1 MATFGVVLIVLALFG
16 VVYVGTVA
24 WQKKQKEKEKEELR
38 KQLERQER
46 RRQRKI
52 DDENRPSKVII
63 SGEVPSKVRR
73 GRRSVVLLVDDSPT
87 MLLKLRKVLELWEYK
102 VITAKDGREAWGE
115 LQKVKP
121 DLLVSDIEMPNL
133 NGLELV
139 KLMRSDLTLMS
150 VPVVLITG
158 NVEHYLKA
166 GQMVEIEGLLQKPF
180 EDKILIDQIRY
191 ILQE

>member
-24 WQKKQKEKEKEELR
+24 WQKKQKEKEELR

>member
-1 MATFGVVLIVLALFG
+1 MATFGVVLMVLALIG
-16 VVYVGTVA
+16 VAYVGAIA
-24 WQKKQKEKEKEELR
+24 WQKKQKEKEELR

-52 DDENRPSKVII
+52 EDENRPSKVII

-158 NVEHYLKA
+158 NVEQYLKA

-180 EDKILIDQIRY
+180 EDKVLIDQIRY

>member
-1 MATFGVVLIVLALFG
+1 MATFGVVLMVLALVG
-16 VVYVGTVA
+16 VAYVGAIA
-24 WQKKQKEKEKEELR
+24 WQKKQKEKEELR

-52 DDENRPSKVII
+52 EDENRPSTVIM
-63 SGEVPSKVRR
+63 SGAVPSKVRR

-158 NVEHYLKA
+158 NVEQYLKA

-180 EDKILIDQIRY
+180 EDKVLIDQIRY

>member
-1 MATFGVVLIVLALFG
+1 MATFGVVLMVLALVG
-16 VVYVGTVA
+16 VAYVGAIA
-24 WQKKQKEKEKEELR
+24 WQKKQKEKEELR

-52 DDENRPSKVII
+52 EDENRPSKVII

-158 NVEHYLKA
+158 NVEQYLKA

-180 EDKILIDQIRY
+180 EDKVLIDQIRY

>member
-1 MATFGVVLIVLALFG
+1 MATFGVVLMVLALLG
-16 VVYVGTVA
+16 VAYIGAIA
-24 WQKKQKEKEKEELR
+24 WQKKQKEKEELR

-46 RRQRKI
+46 RRQRKLE
-52 DDENRPSKVII
+52 DESRPSKVII

-102 VITAKDGREAWGE
+102 VITAKDGREAWSE

-158 NVEHYLKA
+158 NVEQYLKA

>member
-1 MATFGVVLIVLALFG
+1 MATFGVVLMVLALVG
-16 VVYVGTVA
+16 VAYVGAIA
-24 WQKKQKEKEKEELR
+24 WQKKQKEKEELR

-52 DDENRPSKVII
+52 EDESRPSKVII

-102 VITAKDGREAWGE
+102 VITAKDGREAWSE

-158 NVEHYLKA
+158 NVEQYLKA

>member
-1 MATFGVVLIVLALFG
+1 MATFGVVLMVLALVG
-16 VVYVGTVA
+16 VAYVGAIA
-24 WQKKQKEKEKEELR
+24 WQKKQKEKEELR

-46 RRQRKI
+46 RRQRKLE
-52 DDENRPSKVII
+52 DESRPSKVII

-102 VITAKDGREAWGE
+102 VITAKDGREAWSE

-158 NVEHYLKA
+158 NVEQYLKA
-166 GQMVEIEGLLQKPF
+166 GQMAEIEGLLQKPF

>member
-1 MATFGVVLIVLALFG
+1 MATFGVVLVVLAFLALG
-16 VVYVGTVA
+16 YTGAIA
-24 WQKKQKEKEKEELR
+24 WKKHKKEQVELR
-38 KQLERQER
+38 RQAEREER
-46 RRQRKI
+46 RRQRKLE
-52 DDENRPSKVII
+52 DESRPSKVII

-87 MLLKLRKVLELWEYK
+87 MLLKLRKILELWEYK

-139 KLMRSDLTLMS
+139 KLMRSDLTLMD

-158 NVEHYLKA
+158 NVEQYLKA
-166 GQMVEIEGLLQKPF
+166 GQMFEIEGLLQKPF

>member
-1 MATFGVVLIVLALFG
+1 MATFGVVLVVLAFLALG
-16 VVYVGTVA
+16 YTGAIA
-24 WQKKQKEKEKEELR
+24 WKKHKKEQVELR
-38 KQLERQER
+38 RQAEREER
-46 RRQRKI
+46 RRQRKLE
-52 DDENRPSKVII
+52 DESLPSKVII

-87 MLLKLRKVLELWEYK
+87 MLLKLRKILELWEYK

-139 KLMRSDLTLMS
+139 KLMRSDLTLMD

-158 NVEHYLKA
+158 NVEQYLKA
-166 GQMVEIEGLLQKPF
+166 GQMFEIEGLLQKPF

>member
-1 MATFGVVLIVLALFG
+1 MATFGVVLMVLALLAI
-16 VVYVGTVA
+16 VYVGAIA
-24 WQKKQKEKEKEELR
+24 WQKKQKEKEELR

-46 RRQRKI
+46 RRQRKLE
-52 DDENRPSKVII
+52 DEKRPSKVII

-102 VITAKDGREAWGE
+102 VITAKDGREAWSE

-158 NVEHYLKA
+158 NVEQYLKA

>member
-1 MATFGVVLIVLALFG
+1 MAAFGVVLIVIAFLG
-16 VVYVGTVA
+16 VVYVGTIA
-24 WQKKQKEKEKEELR
+24 WQKKQKEKEDLR

-46 RRQRKI
+46 RRQRKLE
-52 DDENRPSKVII
+52 DENRPSKVII

-102 VITAKDGREAWGE
+102 VITAKDGREAWSE

-158 NVEHYLKA
+158 NVEQYLKA

>member
-1 MATFGVVLIVLALFG
+1 MATFGVVLIVLALLG
-16 VVYVGTVA
+16 IVYVGTIA
-24 WQKKQKEKEKEELR
+24 WQKKQKEKEELR

-87 MLLKLRKVLELWEYK
+87 MLLKLRKILELWEYK

-158 NVEHYLKA
+158 NVEQYLKA

>member
-1 MATFGVVLIVLALFG
+1 MATFGVVLIVLALLG
-16 VVYVGTVA
+16 VVYIGTIA
-24 WQKKQKEKEKEELR
+24 WQKKQKEKEELR

-52 DDENRPSKVII
+52 EDEKRPSKVII

-158 NVEHYLKA
+158 NVEQYLKA

>member
-1 MATFGVVLIVLALFG
+1 MATFGVVLIVLALLG
-16 VVYVGTVA
+16 IVYVGAIA
-24 WQKKQKEKEKEELR
+24 WQKKQKEKEELR

-87 MLLKLRKVLELWEYK
+87 MLLKLRKILELWEYK

-158 NVEHYLKA
+158 NVEQYLKA

>member
-1 MATFGVVLIVLALFG
+1 MATFGVVLIVLALLG
-16 VVYVGTVA
+16 IVYVGTIA
-24 WQKKQKEKEKEELR
+24 WQKKQKEKEELR
-38 KQLERQER
+38 KQLERQAR

-87 MLLKLRKVLELWEYK
+87 MLLKLRKILELWEYK

-158 NVEHYLKA
+158 NVEQYLKA